1 MAPGTILVNARLRS
15 KKSLRNLVRETTIH
29 PHDFIVPLFL
39 VEGKNIKD
47 EIPSMPNYY
56 RFSLDNISKEVK
68 QLWDLGVQAVLLFA
82 KVPESLKDNYGT
94 EALNNAGLMQRGIKE
109 IKDCVPE
116 ITIMTDVALDPYS
129 NFGHDGVVENNEIIN
144 DKTNEILSRMALS
157 HAEAGADVVAPSDM
171 MDGRVLSIRNTLE
184 KNGFH
189 HTGIMSY
196 AVKYASNFYG
206 PFRDALESKPGFG
219 DKETY
224 QMDFANK
231 FDSVREAKADIEE
244 GADIIMVKPGISYLD
259 ILRDLKNN
267 INSPIAIYQVSGE
280 YSMLKAAAQKGWL
293 DHDKVMLEQ
302 LISMKR
308 AGATMIASYFAK
320 DAIKL
325 LS

>member
-1 MAPGTILVNARLRS
+1 
-15 KKSLRNLVRETTIH
+15 LVRETTIH

-56 RFSLDNISKEVK
+56 RFSLDNIRKEVK
-68 QLWDLGVQAVLLFA
+68 QLWDLGVQAVLLFS

-129 NFGHDGVVENNEIIN
+129 NFGHDGIVENNEIIN

-206 PFRDALESKPGFG
+206 PFRDALDSKPGFG
-219 DKETY
+219 DKQTY
-224 QMDFANK
+224 QMAFSNR
-231 FDSVREAKADIEE
+231 FDSVSEAKADIDE

-280 YSMLKAAAQKGWL
+280 YSMLKAAAQRGWL

>member
-1 MAPGTILVNARLRS
+1 MYPLKRNRRLRS

-68 QLWDLGVQAVLLFA
+68 QLWSLGVQAVLLFA

-94 EALNNAGLMQRGIKE
+94 EALNNTGLMQRGIKE

-231 FDSVREAKADIEE
+231 FDSVSEAKADIEE

>member
-1 MAPGTILVNARLRS
+1 MYPLKRNRRLRS

-47 EIPSMPNYY
+47 EIQSMPDYY
-56 RFSLDNISKEVK
+56 RLSLDNIGKEVK
-68 QLWDLGVQAVLLFA
+68 QLWSLGVQAVLLFS

-231 FDSVREAKADIEE
+231 FDSVSEAKADIEE

>member
-1 MAPGTILVNARLRS
+1 MYPLKRNRRLRS

-68 QLWDLGVQAVLLFA
+68 HLWSLGVQAVLLFA
-82 KVPESLKDNYGT
+82 KVPERLKDNYGT

-109 IKDCVPE
+109 IKNCVPE

-231 FDSVREAKADIEE
+231 FDSVSEAKADIEE

-259 ILRDLKNN
+259 ILRDLKNS

>member
-1 MAPGTILVNARLRS
+1 MYPLKRNRRLRS

-56 RFSLDNISKEVK
+56 RFSLDNIKKEVK
-68 QLWDLGVQAVLLFA
+68 QLWDLGVQAVLLFS

-231 FDSVREAKADIEE
+231 FDSVSEAKADIEE

>member
-1 MAPGTILVNARLRS
+1 MYPLKRNRRLRS

-68 QLWDLGVQAVLLFA
+68 HLWSLGVQAVLLFA

-109 IKDCVPE
+109 IKNCVPE

-231 FDSVREAKADIEE
+231 FDSVSEAKADIEE

-267 INSPIAIYQVSGE
+267 IDSPIAIYQVSGE

>member
-1 MAPGTILVNARLRS
+1 MYPLKRNRRLRS

-109 IKDCVPE
+109 IKNCVPE

-206 PFRDALESKPGFG
+206 PFRDALDSKPGFG

-231 FDSVREAKADIEE
+231 FDSVSEAKADIEE

>member
-1 MAPGTILVNARLRS
+1 MYPLKRNRRLRS
-15 KKSLRNLVRETTIH
+15 KKSLRNLVRETAIH

-56 RFSLDNISKEVK
+56 RFSLDNIKKEVK
-68 QLWDLGVQAVLLFA
+68 QLWDLGVQAVLLFS

-116 ITIMTDVALDPYS
+116 ITIITDVALDPYS
-129 NFGHDGVVENNEIIN
+129 NFGHDGIVENNEIIN

-219 DKETY
+219 DKKTY

-231 FDSVREAKADIEE
+231 FDSVGEAKADIDE